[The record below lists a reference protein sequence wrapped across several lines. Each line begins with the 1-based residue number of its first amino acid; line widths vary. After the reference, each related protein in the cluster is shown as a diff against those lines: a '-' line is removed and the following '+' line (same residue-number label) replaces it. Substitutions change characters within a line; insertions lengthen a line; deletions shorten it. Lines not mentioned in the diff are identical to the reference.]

1 MSVRFELEKLG
12 LADTKLTAFDA
23 LTQEPVTMDNDGKVS
38 VSLGKEEWA
47 YIWLKPDRG
56 ER

>member
-23 LTQEPVTMDNDGKVS
+23 LTEEPVTMDDDGKVS
-38 VSLGKEEWA
+38 MSLGKEEWA
-47 YIWLKPDRG
+47 YIWL
-56 ER
+56 